1 MLSANFSILSLKM
14 LGAEAPRVP
23 VMGEE
28 RLTNTNIINIYYI
41 ISIVFIN
48 KYYLFIK
55 ITNIY

>member
-1 MLSANFSILSLKM
+1 
-14 LGAEAPRVP
+14 G
-23 VMGEE
+23 GEE